1 MKGYFFALKKRV
13 LGVNK
18 AMDDKILRD
27 FGVTDREE
35 RPIYVGK
42 QLGVKD
48 LYEATITNRRVI
60 FLETGHLKYESIVI
74 SVPIY
79 NILEVELVK
88 RKGML
93 GDVYIRTLVST
104 HEIKVRDYK
113 TAKEM
118 YEILNKVIFAVKT
131 KEVRG

>member
-1 MKGYFFALKKRV
+1 
-13 LGVNK
+13 
-18 AMDDKILRD
+18 MDDKILKD
-27 FGVTDREE
+27 FGVTDKEE
-35 RPIYVGK
+35 RCIYVGK
-42 QLGVKD
+42 QLGLKD

-60 FLETGHLKYESIVI
+60 FLETGHLKYESRVI

-79 NILEVELVK
+79 NIQEVELVK